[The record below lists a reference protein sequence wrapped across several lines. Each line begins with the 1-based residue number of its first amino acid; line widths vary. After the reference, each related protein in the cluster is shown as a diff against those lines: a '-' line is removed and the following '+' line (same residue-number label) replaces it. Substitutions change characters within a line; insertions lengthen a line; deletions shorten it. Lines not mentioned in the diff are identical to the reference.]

1 MISLFP
7 DTAQLFPRLAAT
19 LATAHGEAAAIT
31 INDLAARFGVS
42 RRLIE
47 RAIEE
52 NFGRFP
58 FPLVATATGY
68 HVPETPEE
76 INAYAAALRGRC
88 MRIFRRRKLLLR
100 KAAACGWQR
109 EGNQFVAAPKQ
120 MELFPQ

>member
-1 MISLFP
+1 MFY
-7 DTAQLFPRLAAT
+7 DTANLFPRLAAI
-19 LATAHGEAAAIT
+19 LATARGEAAAVT
-31 INDLAARFGVS
+31 INELAARFGVS

-52 NFGRFP
+52 NFGKFP

-68 HVPETPEE
+68 HVPETPDE
-76 INAYAAALRGRC
+76 INTYAAALRGRC
-88 MRIFRRRKLLLR
+88 MRIFRRRKLLFR

-109 EGNQFVAAPKQ
+109 EGSRFTAAPRQ